1 MRKLTVLCLWS
12 IVCLILLGLC
22 FSCSTTEATPEIQI
36 TWTLQPFENGEYLKI
51 YPQGYNDYTVVIWLD
66 DGGLLHECNSNFS
79 LKVYIVYTQGGRPT
93 ATLSKHPNAIT
104 FSIPKPQGDKQ

>member
-1 MRKLTVLCLWS
+1 MRKLIVPCLWA
-12 IVCLILLGLC
+12 IVCLILLGFC

-51 YPQGYNDYTVVIWLD
+51 YSEGYNGCISVMWLD
-66 DGGLLHECNSNFS
+66 DGGLLHEYKTNYSQR
-79 LKVYIVYTQGGRPT
+79 VYIVYTQGGKPT
-93 ATLSKHPNAIT
+93 ATLSKHPDAIV